1 MTGAFGKGVSIS
13 GGMSKKEA
21 VKTVKFYLAAAVMC
35 VVSSASCIS
44 QQLPALLQN
53 LGHADINKLI
63 SIMTAGIAIGT
74 IVEGLLCSRL
84 GIRNTM
90 ILILCIYASGFLLLT
105 FNRAVAIALVC
116 LAFGHGTVT
125 TLMPIVVRTIFGGRE
140 YAAIWSLIATAG
152 SIGTIV
158 ATPVWGMV
166 YDLSGSYTLGL
177 IAAPVMLMVALGALV
192 LIFRGTER

>member
-116 LAFGHGTVT
+116 LAFGSGSIT
-125 TLMPIVVRTIFGGRE
+125 TLMPIVVRTLFGGRE
-140 YAAIWSLIATAG
+140 YAAIWSVVISCG
-152 SIGTIV
+152 SIASFL
-158 ATPVWGMV
+158 ATPMWGTV
-166 YDLSGSYTLGL
+166 YDLFGTYTPAL
-177 IAAPVMLMVALGALV
+177 IAMPVVLAASVVCILVA
-192 LIFRGTER
+192 FKQ